1 MDVKK
6 LWLAVGTVALVAVLV
21 IGLTQAGGGGSGERD
36 SAAPSRA
43 EVDRRLAGAPEPLAR
58 LHRQANQILPGGPQA
73 FRERI
78 AALKGYPVV
87 VNKWASWCGPCR
99 AEFPDFQKAAL
110 EHGKRVAFIG
120 VDSND
125 NRGDAK
131 AFLERFPVPY
141 PSYEDPNNTVAAV
154 FNGVQAFP
162 TTAYYDRDGKLAFL
176 HQGQYLDGEQLEA
189 DIQRYALRPR

>member
-21 IGLTQAGGGGSGERD
+21 IGLVQAGGNGTGERD
-36 SAAPSRA
+36 SAAPAQS
-43 EVDRRLAGAPEPLAR
+43 EIDQRLAGAPEPLAR
-58 LHRQANQILPGGPQA
+58 LHSQANDILPGGPQA
-73 FRERI
+73 FRDRLSG
-78 AALKGYPVV
+78 LKGYPVV

-99 AEFPDFQKAAL
+99 AEFPDFQEAAL
-110 EHGKRVAFIG
+110 KYGRRVAFVG
-120 VDSND
+120 VNSND

-154 FNGVQAFP
+154 FNGVAAFP
-162 TTAYYDRDGKLAFL
+162 TTAFYDRSGKLAFL
-176 HQGQYLDGEQLEA
+176 HQGQYLSGKKLEQ
-189 DIQRYALRPR
+189 DIQRYALR